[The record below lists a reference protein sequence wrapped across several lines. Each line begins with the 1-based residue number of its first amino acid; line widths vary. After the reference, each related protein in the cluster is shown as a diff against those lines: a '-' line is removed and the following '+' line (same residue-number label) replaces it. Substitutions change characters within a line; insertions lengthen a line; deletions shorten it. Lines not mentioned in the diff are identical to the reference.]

1 MAIANYSKG
10 RRILTPKGYVYEYE
24 REYDYWVDR
33 MEYERQLKEK
43 EMERYYNREYYD
55 NRIAWTSATTTSSV
69 YVPSGGVGGAGG
81 SGASYT
87 SAPIT
92 ASYVADQPTS
102 NLDWLAK
109 EVDKICAKTRNP
121 VPQKVLKPTFTV
133 SAA

>member
-1 MAIANYSKG
+1 MAIANYGKQ
-10 RRILTPKGYVYEYE
+10 RRILTPGGYVYEYE
-24 REYDYWVDR
+24 KDYAYWADR
-33 MEYERQLKEK
+33 MEYERRVKEK
-43 EMERYYNREYYD
+43 EMARYYDREYES
-55 NRIAWTSATTTSSV
+55 NHVAWTSATTTSSV

-92 ASYVADQPTS
+92 ASYIADPPTS

-121 VPQKVLKPTFTV
+121 IPAKVLKPGCYI